1 MSATKTNSRLLIGA
15 AVATVLMA
23 ACSATPTRPAG
34 SAALRARLIELQADP
49 QLAGR
54 APLAMDQASKAVTAA
69 EQPQADAAINAHLQF
84 MADRKIS
91 IAAAEAHSQW
101 SVDQRR
107 QISEQRAAMQLNAR
121 TQEADAANTRTAIAK
136 ADASDQRR
144 AADMANL
151 RTTAAQADASDQRD
165 AAEAANSRTTLAEA
179 DAAGQRVVAGAA
191 LDEAAESRR
200 QSLEMQRQVE
210 DLQARV
216 TERGLV
222 LTLGDVLFTT
232 GTSDLRIGGDAHLA
246 RLAAFLNRYPHR
258 SAKIEGH
265 TDNVGG
271 EGFNQGLSQRRAESV
286 RSYLVSQGVDGGRL
300 TATGLGEGTP
310 VGDNKTATGRQQ
322 NRRVE
327 VIIADEMVSSR

>member
-1 MSATKTNSRLLIGA
+1 MNATKTNTRLLVGA
-15 AVATVLMA
+15 AVAAALAV

-54 APLAMDQASKAVTAA
+54 APLAMEQASQAVGAA
-69 EQPQADAAINAHLQF
+69 EEPQQDAATNAHLQF
-84 MADRKIS
+84 MADRRIS

-101 SVDQRR
+101 SVDQRK
-107 QISEQRAAMQLNAR
+107 QISEQRTAMQLNAR

-144 AADMANL
+144 EADMANL
-151 RTTAAQADASDQRD
+151 RTKAAQADASDQRD
-165 AAEAANSRTTLAEA
+165 AADAANLRTTAAQA
-179 DAAGQRVVAGAA
+179 DSAGQRVVAGAA

-200 QSLEMQRQVE
+200 QAQEMQRQVE

-232 GTSDLRIGGDAHLA
+232 GTSDLRIGGDKHLS

-258 SAKIEGH
+258 NAKIEGH

-271 EGFNQGLSQRRAESV
+271 EGYNQGLSQRRAESV
-286 RSYLVSQGVDGGRL
+286 KGYLVSQGVDAGRL
-300 TATGLGEGTP
+300 TATGMGAGAP

-327 VIIADEMVSSR
+327 VVIADELVSSR